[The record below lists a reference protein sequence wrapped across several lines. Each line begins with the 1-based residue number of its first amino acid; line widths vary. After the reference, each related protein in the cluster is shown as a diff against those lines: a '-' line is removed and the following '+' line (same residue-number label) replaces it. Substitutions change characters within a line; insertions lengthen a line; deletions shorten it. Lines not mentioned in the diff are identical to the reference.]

1 MFARSLSVFLSL
13 AVALASLPPPA
24 DAQFGLRRSLKGAAP
39 TRIAPGGA
47 LPLAAFGGKFR
58 GAFGVVA
65 AVAVGSAILGAL
77 SQSERREVA
86 RRAKTVVAKDPDQ
99 RVTDTY
105 TSKDGTKQVTIVAE
119 PMQPASDLKNDPAIL
134 MVADKVVGPDGKEK
148 AAAPTSDAPAVADN
162 GAKTAPP
169 KDAPLATET
178 KAKPQAKPVV
188 DEEVVKIGDV
198 PPDTKC
204 RKVTTNLEIRKKKGD
219 ETAVEK
225 NSNTAIFCEMAP
237 GKWKPASG

>member
-119 PMQPASDLKNDPAIL
+119 AGPKRSAIASRCPSANN
-134 MVADKVVGPDGKEK
+134 AD
-148 AAAPTSDAPAVADN
+148 AAMRQGSRAARS
-162 GAKTAPP
+162 PP
-169 KDAPLATET
+169 
-178 KAKPQAKPVV
+178 
-188 DEEVVKIGDV
+188 G
-198 PPDTKC
+198 
-204 RKVTTNLEIRKKKGD
+204 
-219 ETAVEK
+219 
-225 NSNTAIFCEMAP
+225 
-237 GKWKPASG
+237 SGRGRR